1 MRALIDKAGPW
12 LWILWAAFTIAWTWP
27 ALQSTLDFYKTPG
40 FYTAIVIAAP
50 LVGLAALGYAW
61 FRRRLEDRSFE
72 LLLIG
77 APVLALAIREPRAAL
92 VALVVCAS
100 CWTVG
105 AWLWDAL
112 GLGSEKGSEKGNE
125 TRSEEGLE
133 TWVLSFATGLAVCG
147 FVLGVGGFLKILST
161 PFFVL
166 LAAPAF
172 VGYRRSADLAIA
184 AWQGVRAWGRSEASA
199 HPLVGVMVPFV
210 GLASLSA
217 TAVVAAPAIGFDAIN
232 YHLPLAMTYA
242 HQGSVDLIRHHTYS
256 FYPQPFELL
265 LTWCFALGGLKA
277 AQAVPAAMLPVTIAA
292 AWAVGRRC
300 GLAPQAC
307 ALAAAVVVVMPAAL
321 FTAVNVKND
330 LLTAIFQ
337 LACVLCFL
345 RWREERDDKLLIAGA
360 LMLGAAFS
368 VKHTALFCGV
378 VLGLAA
384 LYALWRAERP
394 WRTALVG
401 AVICT
406 ALAGP
411 WYWRTYQ
418 ATGSPT
424 YPVPI
429 SFLQGKTNFTGQG
442 AREAPR
448 EAPPASR
455 VLLNDIPQ
463 ALVDAHLDGPKL
475 YEAIIPAPIGLFFAL
490 FLPLPWLARGSS
502 LTPEIRLIAVFV
514 VSALLLWLAL
524 TIPIR
529 ATANGNVSL
538 RYVTACV
545 ALAPFLFSGALTR
558 FWDNAG
564 GGIRAAIG
572 AALAYS
578 SVLCWTGGMVILNS
592 GAQARVLAGAVSAD
606 EYLDGAMVQYDPVR
620 AARKQ
625 TTAGE
630 QVLALGD
637 CATLYFDPPWDI
649 ECGRPRKRQ
658 ITEDLIDRI
667 ARGRRYDYVIV
678 NRGYEFDPDVLGWDL
693 ELVHESRSAR
703 NYRIRAREPVE

>member
-1 MRALIDKAGPW
+1 MRALMDKAGPW

-27 ALQSTLDFYKTPG
+27 ALQATLDFYKTPG
-40 FYTAIVIAAP
+40 FYTAIVFAAP
-50 LVGLAALGYAW
+50 LAGLAALGYAW

-72 LLLIG
+72 FLLIS
-77 APVLALAIREPRAAL
+77 APVLALAVREPRAVLA
-92 VALVVCAS
+92 ALVVCAS

-112 GLGSEKGSEKGNE
+112 GQGSGEGREKG
-125 TRSEEGLE
+125 LE
-133 TWVLSFATGLAVCG
+133 WWVLSFATGLAVCG
-147 FVLGVGGFLKILST
+147 FVLAIGGFLKILST
-161 PFFVL
+161 PFFLL

-172 VGYRRSADLAIA
+172 VGYRRSADLTKA
-184 AWQGVRAWGRSEASA
+184 AWQGVKAWGRSEASA

-232 YHLPLAMTYA
+232 YHLPLALTYA

-265 LTWCFALGGLKA
+265 LTWCFTLGGIKA
-277 AQAVPAAMLPVTIAA
+277 AQTLPAAMLPVAIAA

-330 LLTAIFQ
+330 LLTAILQ

-345 RWREERDDKLLIAGA
+345 RWREQRDDKLLIAGA

-378 VLGLAA
+378 GLGLAG
-384 LYALWRAERP
+384 LYAIWRADRP

-401 AVICT
+401 AAICT

-429 SFLQGKTNFTGQG
+429 SFLQGKTNYTGLQT
-442 AREAPR
+442 RPEPR
-448 EAPPASR
+448 KAPPASR
-455 VLLNDIPQ
+455 VLFSDIPQ

-475 YEAIIPAPIGLFFAL
+475 YEAVIPAPIGLFFAL
-490 FLPLPWLARGSS
+490 FLPLPWLARGSGS
-502 LTPEIRLIAVFV
+502 TTDMRLIAVFV
-514 VSALLLWLAL
+514 VSAMLLWLAL

-545 ALAPFLFSGALTR
+545 ALAPFLFAGALAR
-558 FWDNAG
+558 FWDGAG
-564 GGIRAAIG
+564 PGVRAAVG

-592 GAQARVLAGAVSAD
+592 GPQARVLTGAISED
-606 EYLDGAMVQYDPVR
+606 EYLDGAMVQYDPIR
-620 AARKQ
+620 A
-625 TTAGE
+625 AGE
-630 QVLALGD
+630 QTRAGEKVLAMGD
-637 CATLYFDPPWDI
+637 CASLYFDPPWDI
-649 ECGRPRKRQ
+649 ECGRPLRRQ
-658 ITEDLIDRI
+658 VTDNLLVRVAE
-667 ARGRRYDYVIV
+667 GRSYDYIIL
-678 NRGYEFDPDVLGWDL
+678 NRGYQFDPDALGWDV